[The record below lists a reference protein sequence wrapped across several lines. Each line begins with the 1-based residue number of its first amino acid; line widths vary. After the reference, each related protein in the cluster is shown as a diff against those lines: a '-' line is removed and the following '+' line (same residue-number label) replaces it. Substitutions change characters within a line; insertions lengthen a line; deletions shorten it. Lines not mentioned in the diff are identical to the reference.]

1 MAKKFKLEAPFQLAG
16 DQPAAVGKLLD
27 HINSQKK
34 VGVLL
39 GVTGSGKTFT
49 MAKLIEQLNR
59 PALVIAHNKTLA
71 AQLFSE
77 FKQFFPKNRVE
88 YFVSYYDYYQPE
100 AYIPTTDTYI
110 EKEATINEE
119 IDRLRLSA
127 TKALRERK
135 DVVIVASVSC
145 IYGLGEPETY
155 YGMTI
160 TISKAEKLDRQ
171 KLLRKLVDLLY
182 TRTSV
187 FLERGRFR
195 VLGDVIEIYPSYE
208 EEIYR
213 IEMFD
218 DEIEKILV
226 VDPLTGEV
234 REELDEVT
242 VYPRTHYATP
252 KEQIDAAVKL
262 IKADL
267 ETRVRELTEQGK
279 ILEAQRLLQRT
290 QFDLEMMQETGYCN
304 GIENYSRYL
313 TLRDPGDPPPTLIEY
328 LPTDA
333 VIFIDESH
341 MTIPQLN
348 AMYNGDRSRKST
360 LVDYGFRLPAALDN
374 RPLKFDEFFSFA
386 PQIVCVSA
394 TPGPWELK
402 TSEGVTAEQVVR
414 PTGLMDPEIIIRP
427 AQGQVEDLYKECREV
442 TAKGERVLI
451 TTLTKKMAEELT
463 KYYKELGLKAE
474 YLHSDIDTFERVKIL
489 KRLRKGDI
497 EVLVGVNLLREG
509 LDLPEVTR
517 VAVLDADKE
526 GFLRSKN
533 ALIQTMG
540 RCARNIEGKAL
551 LYADRMTDAMNSAI
565 AETTRRREKQLA
577 YNEEHGI
584 TPQSIVKEIDSVLS
598 SVFEMD
604 YLEIAKTAEAPGA
617 YRDAKELAEAIADTE
632 KEMLRA
638 ADEYHYEEAA
648 QLRDKLRNL
657 RKILVEI

>member
-1 MAKKFKLEAPFQLAG
+1 MKKFKINAPFEPTG
-16 DQPAAVGKLLD
+16 DQPKAIADLVKSVSSG
-27 HINSQKK
+27 KK
-34 VGVLL
+34 VSILL

-49 MAKLIEQLNR
+49 MASVIEKLQR
-59 PALVIAHNKTLA
+59 PTLVIAHNKTLA

-135 DVVIVASVSC
+135 DVIIVASVSC

-155 YGMTI
+155 YGMTV
-160 TISKAEKLDRQ
+160 TIKKNDKLDRQ

-182 TRTSV
+182 TRTPI

-213 IEMFD
+213 IELFD
-218 DEIEKILV
+218 EDIEKILI
-226 VDPLTGEV
+226 VDPVSGEIKDDV
-234 REELDEVT
+234 EELT
-242 VYPRTHYATP
+242 IYPRTHYATP
-252 KEQIDAAVKL
+252 KEMIQNAVKL
-262 IKADL
+262 IKEDL
-267 ETRVRELTEQGK
+267 EKRVKELTEAGK
-279 ILEAQRLLQRT
+279 LLEAQRLLQRT
-290 QFDLEMMQETGYCN
+290 QFDIEMLSETGYCN

-313 TLRDPGDPPPTLIEY
+313 TLRNPGEPPPTLIEY

-333 VIFIDESH
+333 LILIDESH
-341 MTIPQLN
+341 MTIPQLY
-348 AMYNGDRSRKST
+348 AMYRGDRSRKET
-360 LVDYGFRLPAALDN
+360 LVEYGFRLPSALDN
-374 RPLKFDEFFSFA
+374 RPLKFEEFYNIS
-386 PQIVCVSA
+386 PQIICISA

-402 TSEGVTAEQVVR
+402 ESKTIDAEQVVR
-414 PTGLMDPEIIIRP
+414 PTGLIDPEIEVRQ
-427 AQGQVEDLYKECREV
+427 AKNQVEDLYKECRLTIE
-442 TAKGERVLI
+442 KGQRVLV
-451 TTLTKKMAEELT
+451 TTLTKKMAEDLT
-463 KYYKELGLKAE
+463 KYFKELGLKAE
-474 YLHSDIDTFERVKIL
+474 YLHSDIDTIDRVKIL
-489 KRLRKGDI
+489 RKLRKGDI

-509 LDLPEVTR
+509 LDLPEVSR

-540 RCARNIEGKAL
+540 RCARNIEGKAI
-551 LYADRMTDAMNSAI
+551 LYADRITKAMQEAI
-565 AETTRRREKQLA
+565 EETERRREKQKL
-577 YNEEHGI
+577 YNKKHKI
-584 TPQSIVKEIDSVLS
+584 TPKTIVKDLDTILS

-604 YLEIAKTAEAPGA
+604 YVEIDKIAEEAIPYNPKQLADEIAK
-617 YRDAKELAEAIADTE
+617 TE
-632 KEMLRA
+632 KEMLKA
-638 ADEYHYEEAA
+638 AEEYRYEEAA
-648 QLRDKLRNL
+648 ALRDKLRNL
-657 RKILVEI
+657 RKFLIET